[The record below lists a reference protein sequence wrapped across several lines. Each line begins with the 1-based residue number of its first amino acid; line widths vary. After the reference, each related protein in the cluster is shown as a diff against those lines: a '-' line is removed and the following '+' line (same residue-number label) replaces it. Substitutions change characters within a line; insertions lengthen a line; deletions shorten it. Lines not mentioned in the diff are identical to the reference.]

1 MTDHDGAPPPQSPG
15 GYPPSP
21 PEEPPLPRAADDD
34 AYMAEAVAEARAAAA
49 AGDVPVG
56 AVVVRAGTVVGRAR
70 NRREADDDPTAHAEI
85 LALRDAARALGR
97 WRLADCALYVTV
109 EPCAMCAGAAI
120 LARVPLVVFAAPEEK
135 TGAVV
140 STLQLFDDPRAL
152 HRPSWRLGARRAD
165 AEHLLAAFFAARR
178 GPREVEG

>member
-1 MTDHDGAPPPQSPG
+1 MD
-15 GYPPSP
+15 
-21 PEEPPLPRAADDD
+21 AALG
-34 AYMAEAVAEARAAAA
+34 EAREAAA

-56 AVVVRAGTVVGRAR
+56 AVVVRVGAVVGRGR
-70 NRREADDDPTAHAEI
+70 NRREAQGDPTAHAEI
-85 LALRDAARALGR
+85 LALREAAHTLGR

-140 STLQLFDDPRAL
+140 SALQLFDDPRAL
-152 HRPSWRLGARRAD
+152 HRPAWRLGARRSD
-165 AEHLLAAFFAARR
+165 AERLLAAFFAARR